1 MAVYIS
7 APKTSEW
14 SYQNREQAN
23 SIADTKKI
31 PNNQK
36 ISENQTV

>member
-23 SIADTKKI
+23 SITDNK
-31 PNNQK
+31 
-36 ISENQTV
+36 ENPK